1 MTILSKKMKIGIDIR
16 TAGGEKA
23 GKGRFT
29 FNIVRSLLKQDK
41 KSRYFLYADSG
52 IAGFEEFE
60 NAQLVVIDAKGLSW
74 HRAVI
79 KDLKYQEIDT
89 FFAPTSFIIPAL
101 LPKKSQTRVILTVHD
116 LIAFLYPTSHEF
128 KAVVLEK
135 FFMKKAL
142 KKANKITTVS
152 ENTKK
157 DLVQKFSINEEK
169 IQTIPCAASENFFPI
184 KRTDE
189 NIEKLNRFI
198 KKTNLPRKYFLAVG
212 TVEERK
218 NIDTLI
224 QALAMINQK
233 HPKHHLL
240 IVGKPGWGHYQE
252 SLEDLINKNYLQKY
266 VHFLGY
272 VTNKTLNKLYN
283 LAEAFVFPSYYEG
296 FGMPPLEAMQ
306 AGCPVISSHSS
317 SMPEVLKDAALFADP
332 SNPSEFASA
341 MENIINDQNLRTDLV
356 NKGRIQSKNFSWDS
370 SAQNFLNLLQWTNN
384 STAKE

>member
-1 MTILSKKMKIGIDIR
+1 MKIGIDIR

-23 GKGRFT
+23 GKGCFT
-29 FNIVRSLLKQDK
+29 FNITRSLLEQDK
-41 KSRYFLYADSG
+41 KNKYFLYADSG

-79 KDLKYQEIDT
+79 KDLKYQEADA

-101 LPKKSQTRVILTVHD
+101 LPKKSKTRVILTVHD

-142 KKANKITTVS
+142 RKTDAITTVS

-157 DLVQKFSINEEK
+157 DLVKKFRTPEEK
-169 IQTIPCAASENFFPI
+169 ISIVQCAASDSFYPI

-189 NIEKLNRFI
+189 NIEKLNQFI
-198 KKTNLPRKYFLAVG
+198 TKTNLPRKYFLAVG

-224 QALAMINQK
+224 QSLAMINQK

-240 IVGKPGWGHYQE
+240 IAGKPGWGQYQE
-252 SLEDLINKNYLQKY
+252 TLQKLINENYLQKY

-317 SMPEVLKDAALFADP
+317 SMPEVLKDAAILCDP

-341 MENIINDQNLRTDLV
+341 MENIINDQTLRTDLI

-370 SAQNFLNLLQWTNN
+370 SAQKLLNLLQWTNN